1 MCSVYY
7 GDILL
12 IRERLEV
19 LLLSAMVDARAL
31 EIVILEVG
39 NFQGVMVGGSRRVV
53 AWVMIAALLLD
64 MIRYKLAW

>member
-39 NFQGVMVGGSRRVV
+39 NSRGVKVGGSRRVV
-53 AWVMIAALLLD
+53 MWVLNAALLLE